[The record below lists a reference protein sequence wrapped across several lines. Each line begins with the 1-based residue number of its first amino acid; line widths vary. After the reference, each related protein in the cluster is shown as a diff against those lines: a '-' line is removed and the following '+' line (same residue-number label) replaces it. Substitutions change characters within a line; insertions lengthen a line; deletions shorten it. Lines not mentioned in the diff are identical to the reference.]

1 MRRRIQQVLLVLVA
15 GIGPAVDGAIDAE
28 TRVAIRRA
36 LNEHYAPLLREHFL
50 GFKELPRVEVSRVP
64 GERDVFLAIC
74 DWEERWWGTF
84 HVLGFR
90 DGRILWIIGPHEDES
105 PGGNHVE
112 RVVAR
117 RRWGFG
123 EPVLDVA
130 STTHMG
136 TTISTNYA
144 FRGRC
149 LHRLEERATDPRWL
163 ERAVGNVRRWCRM
176 VLDGP

>member
-1 MRRRIQQVLLVLVA
+1 MRRRVQQLLLVLA
-15 GIGPAVDGAIDAE
+15 GGIGPAVDGMIDPE

-36 LNEHYAPLLREHFL
+36 LNGRYAPLLREHPL

-64 GERDVFLAIC
+64 GEQDVFLAIC
-74 DWEERWWGTF
+74 DWDERWWGTF
-84 HVLGFR
+84 HVLGVR

-117 RRWGFG
+117 RSWGFG
-123 EPVLDVA
+123 ELVLRVA
-130 STTHMG
+130 STTHRG
-136 TTISTNYA
+136 TEISADYA

-149 LHRLEERATDPRWL
+149 LHRLDQRATDPRWL
-163 ERAVGNVRRWCRM
+163 ERAVGNMRRWCRL
-176 VLDGP
+176 VVEGP